1 MTFNR
6 QISEISKAF
15 NVSEDYGLRHLRVAL
30 RSSLS
35 RRDKA
40 IRKAFGTDR
49 CSMAE
54 SNEQLPYNINIEG

>member
-1 MTFNR
+1 MTINR

-15 NVSEDYGLRHLRVAL
+15 NVSEDYGLRHLSVAL

-35 RRDKA
+35 KRDKA

-54 SNEQLPYNINIEG
+54 SRE

>member
-1 MTFNR
+1 MTIDR
-6 QISEISKAF
+6 QISEISKSF
-15 NVSEDYGLRHLRVAL
+15 NVSEDYVLRHLRVAL

-35 RRDKA
+35 KRDKA

-54 SNEQLPYNINIEG
+54 SRE